1 MTATDIAV
9 IAAVLGIGAAPGL
22 LARLQAV
29 RLLGGEA
36 APAQPEAPAEA
47 SKEAW
52 RQEWTSTL
60 ISLLADLEKQD
71 MAPATKLCREL
82 MWEIIG
88 GEPDPAGKK

>member
-1 MTATDIAV
+1 MTATDMAV

-36 APAQPEAPAEA
+36 APAQPEA

-88 GEPDPAGKK
+88 GEPEPAGKK